1 MTEKSINGVFI
12 YIYIYVRPPD
22 NTSII
27 SENNLL
33 SKIIKSQDLMIH
45 LMLDEIED
53 KPFQY
58 S

>member
-12 YIYIYVRPPD
+12 YIYICVRPPD